1 MKTEIYNYFLN
12 CLIKCKLTQTSS
24 SDTENPYSSSFVIR
38 GLDGEVQ
45 PKAAPTANDPQV
57 AKTYHKVK

>member
-1 MKTEIYNYFLN
+1 M
-12 CLIKCKLTQTSS
+12 TSS
-24 SDTENPYSSSFVIR
+24 SDTENPYSSSLVIR
-38 GLDGEVQ
+38 GLEGEVQ